1 MKRNKT
7 KNPAMLD
14 LLDALADVVA
24 ERVATRVVEA
34 TKPLVVPEKVPAWLS
49 GPKKP
54 RGARRPAIVGE
65 WTPEKA
71 LRSAGLMTIGD
82 PGYDDALKKYL
93 EWKRTHEAE
102 LQGRARLRTAAR
114 LLAKVLE
121 ARDGTSKTKG

>member
-1 MKRNKT
+1 MKGKKT

-34 TKPLVVPEKVPAWLS
+34 TKPVAVPEKVPAWLS
-49 GPKKP
+49 GPKRP
-54 RGARRPAIVGE
+54 RGARHPPISGE

-71 LRSAGLMTIGD
+71 LRSAGLVTIGD

-93 EWKRTHEAE
+93 DWKRSHDAE
-102 LQGRARLRTAAR
+102 LRGRARLRTAAR
-114 LLAKVLE
+114 LLGKLLDG
-121 ARDGTSKTKG
+121 RDGTSKPTK